1 MYPALADLTVY
12 AKTGVPLTFGSDAHN
27 PNQVGKDYDKAL
39 ELARAAGYKEYVT
52 FEKRHIKERIKL

>member
-27 PNQVGKDYDKAL
+27 PNQVGKDTTRPWNWPAPPGI
-39 ELARAAGYKEYVT
+39 RNM
-52 FEKRHIKERIKL
+52 